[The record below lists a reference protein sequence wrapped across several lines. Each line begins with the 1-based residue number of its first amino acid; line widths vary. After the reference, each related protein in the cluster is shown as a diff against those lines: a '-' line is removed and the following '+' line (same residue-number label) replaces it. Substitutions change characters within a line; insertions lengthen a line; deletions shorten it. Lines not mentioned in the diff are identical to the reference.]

1 MLVEDPVFSGDKE
14 KSLPY
19 SIQAKDG
26 ISAPLQQVSR
36 NQYPVSLHYL
46 HHNILK
52 LDSDFKILVF
62 NRQLFKLPAPYIGT
76 FSTALYR
83 IWYFSFTKPL

>member
-19 SIQAKDG
+19 SIPAKDG
-26 ISAPLQQVSR
+26 ISASLQQVSR
-36 NQYPVSLHYL
+36 NQNPVSLHYL
-46 HHNILK
+46 RHNILK

-62 NRQLFKLPAPYIGT
+62 ID
-76 FSTALYR
+76 S
-83 IWYFSFTKPL
+83 

>member
-1 MLVEDPVFSGDKE
+1 MLVSGCSILVEDPVFSRDKE

-19 SIQAKDG
+19 SIPSKDG
-26 ISAPLQQVSR
+26 ISASLQQVSR

-62 NRQLFKLPAPYIGT
+62 ID
-76 FSTALYR
+76 S
-83 IWYFSFTKPL
+83 

>member
-1 MLVEDPVFSGDKE
+1 MLVAGCSMLVEDPVFSGDKE

-36 NQYPVSLHYL
+36 NQYPVSRV
-46 HHNILK
+46 K
-52 LDSDFKILVF
+52 LLESCVLIE
-62 NRQLFKLPAPYIGT
+62 T
-76 FSTALYR
+76 
-83 IWYFSFTKPL
+83 

>member
-1 MLVEDPVFSGDKE
+1 MLVEDPVFNGDKE

-19 SIQAKDG
+19 SIPAKDG
-26 ISAPLQQVSR
+26 ISASLQQVSR
-36 NQYPVSLHYL
+36 NQNPVSLHYL

-62 NRQLFKLPAPYIGT
+62 IDSYTLTGYN
-76 FSTALYR
+76 
-83 IWYFSFTKPL
+83 FSFLILGYDQSI